1 MKLAGRDAARYLD
14 APDPKG
20 AGALLHGPDS
30 SLVALRR
37 AALVPA
43 MIGPAGAE
51 EMRLTRI
58 GGADLRRD
66 PAALADAVKAIGFF
80 PGPRLVLV
88 EEAGDGLAP
97 LFAAALDDWR
107 PGDARLLVTAGQLNA
122 SSALRK
128 LFEKAPKAVAIG
140 LYADPPGRAE
150 IGADLAKQGVAS
162 VAPEALADLEAL
174 GRGLEPGEFA
184 QFLIALALY
193 KQGDPAPLSPEE
205 VAALAPRGQ
214 DADLD
219 TLMHHVAE
227 GRATEVAREIRR
239 LAGQTGATGLTIAA
253 ARHFRALH
261 AAAIAPEGAEAALSR
276 ARPPVFGPRR
286 ARMARQATALGPDRL
301 ERALGWI
308 VDTELDLRS
317 SRPVPAAALVERLF
331 IRIAMLRRP

>member
-1 MKLAGRDAARYLD
+1 MKLSGRDAARYLD

-20 AGALLHGPDS
+20 AGALLYGADA

-43 MIGPAGAE
+43 MIGASGAE

-97 LFAAALDDWR
+97 LFAAALEGWR
-107 PGDARLLVTAGQLNA
+107 PGDARILATAGALNA

-128 LFEKAPKAVAIG
+128 LFEKAPKVVAIG

-150 IGADLAKQGVAS
+150 IGEALAREGLREG
-162 VAPEALADLEAL
+162 APEALADLEAL

-184 QFLIALALY
+184 QFLRLLALY
-193 KQGDPAPLSPEE
+193 KRGDPAPLSSEE
-205 VAALAPRGQ
+205 VAALAPRAP

-219 TLMHHVAE
+219 SLMHLLAE
-227 GRATEVAREIRR
+227 GRVADLAPEMRR
-239 LAGQTGATGLTIAA
+239 LSERANPTSLTIAA

-261 AAAIAPEGAEAALSR
+261 AAAVAPEGAEAALAR

-286 ARMARQATALGPDRL
+286 ARMARQAVALGPERI

-308 VDTELDLRS
+308 FDAELALRS
-317 SRPVPAAALVERLF
+317 ARPVPASALVERLF
-331 IRIAMLRRP
+331 IRVAMLRR

>member
-1 MKLAGRDAARYLD
+1 MKLTGRDAARYLD

-20 AGALLHGPDS
+20 AGALLYGADA

-43 MIGPAGAE
+43 MIGATGAE

-58 GGADLRRD
+58 AGADLRRD
-66 PAALADAVKAIGFF
+66 PAALGDAVKAIGFF

-97 LFAAALDDWR
+97 IFAAALADWQ
-107 PGDARLLVTAGQLNA
+107 PGDARILATAGTLGA

-140 LYADPPGRAE
+140 LYADPPGQAE
-150 IGADLAKQGVAS
+150 IGEALSREGLRAI
-162 VAPEALADLEAL
+162 APEALADLEAL
-174 GRGLEPGEFA
+174 GRDFEPGEFA
-184 QFLIALALY
+184 QFLRVLALF
-193 KQGDPAPLSPEE
+193 KRGDPAALTPEE
-205 VAALAPRGQ
+205 VAGLAPRAP

-219 TLMHHVAE
+219 SLMHLLAE
-227 GRATEVAREIRR
+227 GRVSELAPEMRR
-239 LAGQTGATGLTIAA
+239 LSDRANPTSLTIAA

-261 AAAIAPEGAEAALSR
+261 VAAVSADGAEAALAR

-286 ARMARQATALGPDRL
+286 ARMARQATALGPDRI

-308 VDTELDLRS
+308 FETELALRS
-317 SRPVPAAALVERLF
+317 SRPVPASALVERLF
-331 IRIAMLRRP
+331 IRVAMLRR